1 MCIPTLKSKY
11 IFAILICMEYNAILS
26 TIHNIAADNFS
37 IGIRIYTSVNS
48 KVLQNKLHVKT
59 PTKSQSWCNILCKYI
74 KPYFIINYRLI
85 TCNY

>member
-1 MCIPTLKSKY
+1 
-11 IFAILICMEYNAILS
+11 MEYNAILS

-59 PTKSQSWCNILCKYI
+59 HQRSPKAGVIFCVSMLNHILS
-74 KPYFIINYRLI
+74 LI
-85 TCNY
+85 TV